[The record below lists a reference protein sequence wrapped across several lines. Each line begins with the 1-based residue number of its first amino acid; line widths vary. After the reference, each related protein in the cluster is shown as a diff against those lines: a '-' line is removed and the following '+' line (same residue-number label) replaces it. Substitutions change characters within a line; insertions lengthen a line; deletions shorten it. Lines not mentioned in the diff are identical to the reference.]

1 MLWVPQMGEL
11 MFESNMGTVGDITP
25 GTQVTTG
32 ATSPVKGTVAECIAA
47 TAFDAYMIEVSDMA
61 YSLPATNSQLMVD
74 ILVGAATEE
83 VLIEN
88 LIFGQ
93 SPLVGSGGFRSYL
106 FPLYIPAGT
115 RIACRAAGQRVSTV
129 SSLGINLWG
138 GDGVPP
144 FRVGRKVTTYGV
156 GTVPAG
162 TTVVPGAS
170 GAAGSHTQIVA
181 ATSENHFAVIPGW
194 QGGDDTTKLDR
205 AYACAIGLGAATE
218 EELATIWR
226 SIQTTD
232 EVHQGPSPNWP
243 HFTDIPASTRLTMR
257 ISNSGTNDSGSYN
270 GCIYAVS

>member
-1 MLWVPQMGEL
+1 MLWVPQKGEL
-11 MFESNMGTVGDITP
+11 MFESNMGTVGDDTP

-32 ATSPVKGTVAECIAA
+32 GASSTKGTAVECITS
-47 TAFDAYMIEVSDMA
+47 TAFETYMIEVSDQA

-83 VLIEN
+83 VLIAN

-115 RIACRAAGQRVSTV
+115 RIAAQAAGQRVSTV
-129 SSLGINLWG
+129 SSVGIKLWG
-138 GDGVPP
+138 GNGVPP

-156 GTVPAG
+156 STVPAG
-162 TTVVPGAS
+162 TTVVPGAT
-170 GAAGSHTQIVA
+170 GAAGTHTQITA
-181 ATSENHFAVIPGW
+181 STSEDHFAVIPGW

-205 AYACAIGLGAATE
+205 TYTSAIGLGAATE
-218 EELATIWR
+218 EELSTIWW
-226 SIQTTD
+226 STQTTD
-232 EVHQGPSPNWP
+232 EVHQGPSPNLP
-243 HFTDIPASTRLTMR
+243 HFTDIPSGTRMTMR
-257 ISNSGTNDSGSYN
+257 ISNSGANDSGNYN